1 MFERNK
7 DKKIDWLDKLGKS
20 SKIPFGMFDML
31 MASLF
36 INLLSLAMPLS
47 LLQIYDRILPNS
59 SFNTLAMLIGGIAIA
74 LLLEAALRVG
84 RSYLSGWVGARFE
97 HMAGCAAIERVLS
110 TSVNDFEKEGSGVHL
125 ERIGSLGTLKEFY
138 AGQAI
143 MTLFDLPFA
152 FIFLMLISY
161 LAGSLVFVPIVI
173 IALFAISAM
182 RVGTSLRGALAE
194 RMQADERRFNFI
206 IEVLSGIHTL
216 KSMAMETQMLRRYER
231 LQEACAK
238 TDYEVTRHS
247 STAMGLGALFSQITM
262 FCVVGFGS
270 TFVIDG
276 QLTVGGLAACTM
288 LSGRAMQPLQR
299 AVGIWARFQSI
310 QLARGKLRE
319 IFELQPETEGNLPAL
334 GNEYSGRI
342 ELRDVALQFQ
352 DDQPPLFS
360 NVNLRVEPG
369 EIIGISG
376 GNASGKSSL
385 LYIIMGAM
393 RASEGQ
399 VLIGGQDLNE
409 LDPSSVRRK
418 IAYLPQHG
426 VLFNGTILENLTMFK
441 PELEEKALR
450 MARLLGLDDAVARMP
465 LGYDTHVGNGA
476 YDSLPR
482 GIKQRVAIARA
493 LMTDP
498 VVLLFDEAN
507 AAMDSAGDR
516 VLTEFLEQARGKRT
530 LILVS
535 HRPSLLRMADK
546 VYDLN
551 DGELVKRAPEQPKP
565 PAAPTAAPQPMKQVG
580 PTQTGASASPQ
591 QPSPQSAQPPR
602 AQQQPLT
609 ESKQPQQAVKPT
621 QRQQGPRAPQ
631 NMDARAQSP
640 TMANPA
646 QQAKGQPAEKAVDS
660 EKQETQPE
668 NLKTVKSK
676 IQVIPPQM
684 EDVKPEAK
692 PKFTLKKRA
701 KDQTDK
707 NNG

>member
-1 MFERNK
+1 MFYREK
-7 DKKIDWLDKLGKS
+7 DKKIDWLSRLGKS
-20 SKIPFGMFDML
+20 SKIPFGVFDIL
-31 MASLF
+31 VASLF

-59 SFNTLAMLIGGIAIA
+59 SLNTLAMLIAGIGLA
-74 LLLEAALRVG
+74 LLLEAALRIG

-125 ERIGSLGTLKEFY
+125 ERIGSLSTLKEFY
-138 AGQAI
+138 AGQAM

-161 LAGSLVFVPIVI
+161 LAGSLVFVPIVLI
-173 IALFAISAM
+173 SIFAFSAWVVGKALRS
-182 RVGTSLRGALAE
+182 ALAE
-194 RMQADERRFNFI
+194 RMEADERRFNFI
-206 IEVLSGIHTL
+206 IEVLGGIHTL

-238 TDYEVTRHS
+238 TDYDVTKHS
-247 STAMGLGALFSQITM
+247 STAMGLGALFSQLTM
-262 FCVVGFGS
+262 FTVVGFGS

-319 IFELQPETEGNLPAL
+319 VFELQPESESNLPAI
-334 GNEYSGRI
+334 GGGYRGGV
-342 ELRDVALQFQ
+342 ELRDISLRFKEDGPALFE
-352 DDQPPLFS
+352 
-360 NVNLRVEPG
+360 NVNLKVEPG
-369 EIIGISG
+369 QIIGISG

-385 LYIIMGAM
+385 LYIMMGAM
-393 RASEGQ
+393 RPTSGQ
-399 VLIGGQDLNE
+399 VLMDGMDLNE

-418 IAYLPQHG
+418 IGYLPQHG

-441 PELEEKALR
+441 PELDDKALR
-450 MARLLGLDDAVARMP
+450 MARLLGLDDVVARMP

-535 HRPSLLRMADK
+535 HRPSLLRMADE

-551 DGELVKRAPEQPKP
+551 NGVLKKREPQPQRQQPAPA
-565 PAAPTAAPQPMKQVG
+565 PAAPAPQQIVQQSQAAPQP
-580 PTQTGASASPQ
+580 QTAP
-591 QPSPQSAQPPR
+591 QPPKV
-602 AQQQPLT
+602 T
-609 ESKQPQQAVKPT
+609 KP
-621 QRQQGPRAPQ
+621 AP
-631 NMDARAQSP
+631 
-640 TMANPA
+640 TV
-646 QQAKGQPAEKAVDS
+646 AKPPAEKAPPASDPDKGEPE
-660 EKQETQPE
+660 EKI
-668 NLKTVKSK
+668 KTVKSK
-676 IQVIPPQM
+676 IQVIPPKG
-684 EDVKPEAK
+684 EKAAPAAE
-692 PKFTLKKRA
+692 PKFVLKKRNKKETDG
-701 KDQTDK
+701 KD
-707 NNG
+707 G

>member
-1 MFERNK
+1 MFYREK
-7 DKKIDWLDKLGKS
+7 DKKIDWLDRLGKS
-20 SKIPFGMFDML
+20 SKIPFGVFDIL
-31 MASLF
+31 VASLF

-59 SFNTLAMLIGGIAIA
+59 SFNTLAMLIAGIALA
-74 LLLEAALRVG
+74 LLLEAALRIG

-97 HMAGCAAIERVLS
+97 HMAGCAAIERILS

-138 AGQAI
+138 AGQAM

-161 LAGSLVFVPIVI
+161 LAGSLVFVPIVLI
-173 IALFAISAM
+173 SLFAFSAWV
-182 RVGTSLRGALAE
+182 VGKALRGSLAE
-194 RMQADERRFNFI
+194 RMEADERRFNFI
-206 IEVLSGIHTL
+206 IEVLGGIHTL

-238 TDYEVTRHS
+238 TDYDVTKHS
-247 STAMGLGALFSQITM
+247 STAMGLGALFSQLTM
-262 FCVVGFGS
+262 FTVVGFGS

-319 IFELQPETEGNLPAL
+319 VFELQPESESNLPSI
-334 GNEYSGRI
+334 GNNYRGGV
-342 ELRDVALQFQ
+342 ELRDVTLRFKDDGPALFE
-352 DDQPPLFS
+352 
-360 NVNLRVEPG
+360 NVNLKVEPG
-369 EIIGISG
+369 QIIGISG

-385 LYIIMGAM
+385 LYIMMGAM
-393 RASEGQ
+393 RPTSGQ
-399 VLIGGQDLNE
+399 VLMDGMDLNE

-418 IAYLPQHG
+418 IGYLPQHG

-441 PELEEKALR
+441 PELEDKALR
-450 MARLLGLDDAVARMP
+450 MARLLGLDDVVARMP
-465 LGYDTHVGNGA
+465 LGYDTNVGNGA

-535 HRPSLLRMADK
+535 HRPSLLKMADEI
-546 VYDLN
+546 YDLN
-551 DGELVKRAPEQPKP
+551 DGNLEKRQPQAHQPANVRPAGQPAPQQITQQEVTPPKP
-565 PAAPTAAPQPMKQVG
+565 TEK
-580 PTQTGASASPQ
+580 SE
-591 QPSPQSAQPPR
+591 PPR
-602 AQQQPLT
+602 A
-609 ESKQPQQAVKPT
+609 S
-621 QRQQGPRAPQ
+621 QGPQ
-631 NMDARAQSP
+631 DAKTVSK
-640 TMANPA
+640 PA
-646 QQAKGQPAEKAVDS
+646 GEQGDVAEKV
-660 EKQETQPE
+660 
-668 NLKTVKSK
+668 KTVKSK
-676 IQVIPPQM
+676 IQVIPPKNEKVDPTAQ
-684 EDVKPEAK
+684 PR
-692 PKFTLKKRA
+692 FILKKRNKKETDG
-701 KDQTDK
+701 KD
-707 NNG
+707 G